1 MELEWIINKVEVLS
15 KLDQTQVI
23 SSVEWRL
30 TAASG
35 ENVAV
40 RNGVQQLDT
49 TDLSG
54 FTSFADVTQ
63 SQLSTWVQDAM
74 GDKYKELKLDLIREL
89 DHTMTDI
96 HNEDIS

>member
-1 MELEWIINKVEVLS
+1 MELEWIINKAEVLS
-15 KLDQTQVI
+15 KLDETQVI

-30 TAASG
+30 TATSG
-35 ENVAV
+35 ENFAV

-49 TDLSG
+49 TDLNN

-74 GDKYKELKLDLIREL
+74 GDKYNELKLDLIREL

-96 HNEDIS
+96 HKEDIS

>member
-1 MELEWIINKVEVLS
+1 MELQWIINKAEVLN
-15 KLDQTQVI
+15 KLDKTKVI

>member
-1 MELEWIINKVEVLS
+1 MELEWIISKAEVLN
-15 KLDQTQVI
+15 KLDQTKVI
-23 SSVEWRL
+23 SSVEWKL
-30 TAASG
+30 TATSG
-35 ENVAV
+35 DNVAV

-63 SQLSTWVQDAM
+63 NQLATWVQDAM
-74 GDKYKELKLDLIREL
+74 GSKHNDLKLDLIREL

-96 HNEDIS
+96 HNEDIG